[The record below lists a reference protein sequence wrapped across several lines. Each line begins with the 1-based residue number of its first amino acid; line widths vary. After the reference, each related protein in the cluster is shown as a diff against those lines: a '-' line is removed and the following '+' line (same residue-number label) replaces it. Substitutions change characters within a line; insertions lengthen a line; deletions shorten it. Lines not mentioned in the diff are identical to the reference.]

1 MSAEAMRWDTQ
12 AAHWIGGQWLPAGP
26 SFASTNP
33 ADGTLV
39 GHAPAGG
46 AVEARAAIDAARQAF
61 ETTPWRHSPRLRA
74 QVLLDMANRLA
85 ADAAPLALLL
95 TLENGKVLRESA
107 GEVEGAASELRYY
120 AGMARS
126 AAGRVLEPAP
136 GVRSLITHEAA
147 GVVAIIVPW
156 NAPLILFVRSLAPA
170 LAAGC
175 TVVVKAA
182 PQAALFM
189 HRVAQRLAETEGLPP
204 GTVNIVHEAG
214 SEAAQAFVTAPGVD
228 VLSYTGSTA
237 VGKAIMAAAAPQLKR
252 LSLELG
258 GKAPCVVCDDADLGL
273 AVREILA
280 AGTILSGQQC
290 TAASRI
296 LVQRRLLGDFRDAMA
311 AAMRDFRVGPGQL
324 PDSRMGAVIDRAN
337 RDRIL
342 GLVEQ
347 LGARHRLVVRG
358 GPVADLPAHGAFVS
372 PTLVEVDDPQCPAVQ
387 DEHFAPLMTLEAF
400 DDDRGAVALANA
412 TRFGLGASVWSRD
425 SARAQRIAR
434 EIRCGTVWINAHNKL
449 FAEAEVGG
457 YKESGFGRL
466 HGAEGMHDFLEI
478 KHVYQEIGSL

>member
-1 MSAEAMRWDTQ
+1 MSGASPYWDAR
-12 AAHWIGGQWLPAGP
+12 AAHWIGGEWLPSGAA
-26 SFASTNP
+26 FASTNP
-33 ADGTLV
+33 ADASLV

-46 AVEARAAIDAARQAF
+46 AAEAGAAIAAARHAF
-61 ETTPWRHSPRLRA
+61 ETTAWRHSPRLRA
-74 QVLLDMANRLA
+74 QVLLDMADRLA
-85 ADAAPLALLL
+85 ADAAPLAMLL

-126 AAGRVLEPAP
+126 AAGRIVEPAP

-147 GVVAIIVPW
+147 GVAAIIVPW

-182 PQAALFM
+182 PQTALFM
-189 HRVAQRLAETEGLPP
+189 HRVAQRLAQVPGLPA
-204 GTVNIVHEAG
+204 GTINFVHEIG
-214 SEAAQAFVTAPGVD
+214 SDAAQAFVASPEVD
-228 VLSYTGSTA
+228 VVSYTGSTA

-258 GKAPCVVCDDADLGL
+258 GKAPCVVLADADLDV

-296 LVQRRLLGDFRDAMA
+296 LVHRAIHRDFRDAMA
-311 AAMRDFRVGPGQL
+311 AAMKDFRVGPGHL
-324 PDSRMGAVIDRAN
+324 PDSRMGAVIDTAN

-342 GLVEQ
+342 RLVDE
-347 LGARHRLVVRG
+347 LGDRHRMVVRG
-358 GPVADLPAHGAFVS
+358 GPVAGLPEGGAFVS
-372 PTLVEVDDPQCPAVQ
+372 PTLVEVDDPHGPAVQ
-387 DEHFAPLMTLEAF
+387 AEHFAPLMTLEVF
-400 DDDRGAVALANA
+400 DDDRAGVALANA

-425 SARAQRIAR
+425 SARAQRAAR
-434 EIRCGTVWINAHNKL
+434 DIRCSTVWINAHNKL

-457 YKESGFGRL
+457 CKESGFGRL

-478 KHVYQEIGSL
+478 KHVYQEIGLL